1 MGRFVIA
8 QEIIVRV
15 IDSVWV
21 VEISNYI
28 FGIVPRE
35 YFASFDCYIKKRN
48 ISFFALL
55 TSYQKTKGMRENRE

>member
-1 MGRFVIA
+1 M
-8 QEIIVRV
+8 RV